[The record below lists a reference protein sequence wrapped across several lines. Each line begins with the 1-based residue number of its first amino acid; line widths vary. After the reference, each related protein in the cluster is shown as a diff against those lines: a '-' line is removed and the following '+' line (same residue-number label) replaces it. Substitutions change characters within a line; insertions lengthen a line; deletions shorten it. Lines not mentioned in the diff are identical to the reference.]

1 MSSIESAFAENG
13 SMAHKNVH
21 VGHLFVHDT
30 LTVDNQATFKEGAIF
45 NGDLIAN

>member
-1 MSSIESAFAENG
+1 MSSIESAFG
-13 SMAHKNVH
+13 SEGCMRIKNVH
-21 VGHLFVHDT
+21 VGRLIVHDT